1 MSRARPV
8 LRRLVHVF
16 PAAFLLAGACAV
28 FEPEPFA
35 RERRAL
41 ADARARWEQLGLA
54 DYEFVYHAEC
64 YCLPELTRETMIRVR
79 AGVVDSVWF
88 ATGGSPQLVGEAS
101 YPTIDELFDRIESAY
116 ADPAAVVRATFDAT
130 RGFPRDAWLDRNRAA
145 ADDEFG
151 FTVHSLAAS
160 AVPASSVAR

>member
-8 LRRLVHVF
+8 LRRTL
-16 PAAFLLAGACAV
+16 LLALALLPAGCAV

-41 ADARARWEQLGLA
+41 ADARARWEHLGLA

-64 YCLPELTRETMIRVR
+64 NCLPELTRETVIRVR
-79 AGVVDSVWF
+79 AGAVDSVWF
-88 ATGGSPQLVGEAS
+88 VEGGSPQLVGEAS
-101 YPTIDELFDRIESAY
+101 YPTIEELFDRLEAAY
-116 ADPAAVVRATFDAT
+116 ADPAAVVRATFDAA

-145 ADDEFG
+145 TDDEFG
-151 FTVHSLAAS
+151 FTVRSVSAA
-160 AVPASSVAR
+160 AIAR